1 MHEQSLGKT
10 PWLLV
15 VDHQLPNAERIA
27 DVLADRYELE
37 CVPSGQVA
45 LELLRESPLPDLIL
59 IDGMRPGVDGYA
71 LCRTLQADP
80 RTRELPVL
88 LVIGSHD
95 VDNEVEALS
104 AGDFDFIRQPVSPAS
119 LRARVDLLLRLG
131 QRQRQRY
138 AAIVESSDD
147 AILSVDQAGCINTW
161 NRGAERMFGYSV
173 REMLGLDCRLFMT
186 SEYREVEDRIL
197 GQVLQGLS
205 VGEYEASRCRKD
217 GQAIDVS
224 ITLSPIRYQT
234 GKTAGASMIIR
245 DISERRAVEAELER
259 YRRLLEDEIRN
270 DTLTGIPN
278 RRALAERARQEWR
291 RANRTRAP
299 ISLMMIDVDWF
310 KAFND
315 HYGHAEGDVCLR
327 RVAHAIQDTISR
339 AGDFVARYG
348 GEEFVVLVTGTLA
361 NDAALLAEKIR
372 LAVLALDISHRGA
385 ANTGNRVSVSIGVA
399 DTPPGNESS
408 ENLRRRAEDPLGSW
422 LEPLIKKADQ
432 ALYYAKSNGRNQV
445 CLYTEVK
452 SELDRDSAFMTLDDS
467 LDLELKHALG
477 SGELVYF
484 YQPKISLLTG
494 RVSGVEA
501 LLRWIKPDGQIIPP
515 NVFIPRAEKTG
526 FIQDITLGMFD
537 RLVEDIPVMLQHQA
551 GMVISFNLT
560 AQNFATRDLVE
571 KIGRAIAD
579 LRVEPGQLQAELTET
594 TLIHNS
600 KPIRANVQALVELG
614 VNLAMDDFGTGY
626 SSIDVLSQWPFNTVK
641 IHQGLI
647 GRMRDEFKSIHIVRS
662 CIHMAHQLGLKIVAE
677 GIESAEVYEFL
688 LKAGCSEAQGCWMG
702 RPMSLTELI
711 DFFQSDRRWGGS
723 PIGLVHMAQVD
734 HLQWRRGV
742 IDFALARTFGIQDLT
757 ANNRPDHLEMN
768 HRRCSLGQWYY
779 GMGRVYRG
787 LAAYEALEETHHQ
800 VHECG
805 RQILTAVESD
815 PEPAVI
821 IGLLQRMTSLSGQ
834 LLGLL
839 QELELTGLLQ
849 RSEEMA
855 KDTPTIHPNTEGRP

>member
-1 MHEQSLGKT
+1 MPEQSLASDAAM
-10 PWLLV
+10 L
-15 VDHQLPNAERIA
+15 
-27 DVLADRYELE
+27 
-37 CVPSGQVA
+37 
-45 LELLRESPLPDLIL
+45 
-59 IDGMRPGVDGYA
+59 GVD
-71 LCRTLQADP
+71 QAGCINTCDQL
-80 RTRELPVL
+80 R
-88 LVIGSHD
+88 
-95 VDNEVEALS
+95 
-104 AGDFDFIRQPVSPAS
+104 S
-119 LRARVDLLLRLG
+119 LDDLG
-131 QRQRQRY
+131 QRY

-161 NRGAERMFGYSV
+161 NRGAERMLGYSV
-173 REMLGLDCRLFMT
+173 HEMLGLDCFLLT
-186 SEYREVEDRIL
+186 PSEYREVEDSIL
-197 GQVLQGLS
+197 RQALQGFS
-205 VGEYEASRCRKD
+205 VGEYEATRCRKD
-217 GQAIDVS
+217 GQVIDVS

-245 DISERRAVEAELER
+245 DIRERKAAEAELNR
-259 YRRLLEDEIRN
+259 YRRLLEEEIRN

-278 RRALAERARQEWR
+278 RRALMERVRQEWR
-291 RANRTRAP
+291 RANRSRTP

-315 HYGHAEGDVCLR
+315 HYGHAGGDVCLR

-339 AGDFVARYG
+339 VGDFVARYG
-348 GEEFVVLVTGTLA
+348 GEEFVVLVAGTTA
-361 NDAALLAEKIR
+361 NDAALLGEKIR
-372 LAVLALDISHRGA
+372 LAVLALEIPHRGA
-385 ANTGNRVSVSIGVA
+385 AKTENRVSVSIGVA
-399 DTPPGNESS
+399 DTHLGNDGR
-408 ENLRRRAEDPLGSW
+408 ENVRRRAEDPSVSW
-422 LEPLIKKADQ
+422 LEPLLKKADQ
-432 ALYYAKSNGRNQV
+432 ALYYAKASGRNQV
-445 CLYTEVK
+445 CLH
-452 SELDRDSAFMTLDDS
+452 SEAPVGPHGNAAFMSVGDS
-467 LDLELKHALG
+467 QDLALKHALEN
-477 SGELVYF
+477 GELVYF

-501 LLRWIKPDGQIIPP
+501 LIRWIKPDGQIIPP
-515 NVFIPRAEKTG
+515 NVFLPRAEKTG
-526 FIQDITLGMFD
+526 FIQEITLGMFD
-537 RLVEDIPVMLQHQA
+537 RLVEDIAVMLRHQT
-551 GMVISFNLT
+551 GLVVSFNLT
-560 AQNFATRDLVE
+560 AQNFANRDLVE

-579 LRVEPGQLQAELTET
+579 LRVKPGQLLAELTET

-688 LKAGCSEAQGCWMG
+688 LKAGCSEAQGYWMG
-702 RPMSLTELI
+702 RPMPLTELI
-711 DFFQSDRRWGGS
+711 TFFQSDRRWGGS

-742 IDFALARTFGIQDLT
+742 IDFALARTFGIRDLV

-768 HRRCSLGQWYY
+768 PRRCGLGQWYY

-787 LAAYEALEETHHQ
+787 LAAYEALEEAHHQ

-805 RQILTAVESD
+805 REILTTVESD

-821 IGLLQRMTSLSGQ
+821 IGLLQRMTTLSGQ

-849 RSEEMA
+849 HSEEMA
-855 KDTPTIHPNTEGRP
+855 KDTPTTHPNIEGRP